1 MAVDIRQTADVPHGN
16 SDAASIV
23 DQIDEDYSEEYA
35 ESEGYSD
42 GEADIGTDDILGY
55 TEDWGDNG
63 ADFTKQYNRMRRQIQ
78 EQASGAPKALLSS
91 SGKDALA
98 SSNGTASTKDGG
110 TGLKS
115 VDLSKYSS
123 RIKLDEFNGVSDVR
137 AGTVG
142 VGGGRKSSGVSTAQ
156 RKDKADRAT
165 TEQVLDPRTRIILF
179 KLLNQGAIYEINGC
193 ISTGK
198 EANVYHAVTENGEH
212 RAIKIYKTSIL
223 VFKDRDRY
231 VSGEYRFRHGYSRHN
246 PRKMV
251 RLWAE
256 KEMRNL
262 KRLYNSGIPS
272 PNPLILRQHVLVMD
286 FLGSSDGVAYPRLKD
301 ATISASRFPK
311 LYYQLVRD
319 MRVLYNTCH
328 LVHADLSE
336 YNILYN
342 NKKLYI
348 IDVSQSVE
356 HDHPYALDFLRHDCN
371 NVNEFFRKRGNVRT
385 MSLRRLFE
393 FITDPTI
400 GTAETEVDK
409 ALDGIKDEMDAI
421 SDDTLS
427 RMREDDEVFRQS
439 YIPRTLN
446 EVIDYERDV
455 QKVND
460 GKSDELIYHKLVRL
474 KLSEAN
480 VPEKRN
486 ALEPLEEE
494 KEEELAVAVADEDD
508 KEKQRKPAESLVPA
522 NSALDGAVAS
532 EPTGPANGDSEKNI
546 EYNRKDDRDSNTDD
560 NGDSQSDDEDEDDE
574 DDELDPASGG
584 GGKKNE
590 SKEEKRERKQAVK
603 EAKREK
609 RKTKMPKAVK
619 KRKERGSSGRKTK

>member
-1 MAVDIRQTADVPHGN
+1 MAIGICQPTTEHDSNNDIEPVIGRAD
-16 SDAASIV
+16 
-23 DQIDEDYSEEYA
+23 DEYDEEHA
-35 ESEGYSD
+35 YSD
-42 GEADIGTDDILGY
+42 SYSDDDADIETDDILGY
-55 TEDWGDNG
+55 TEDWGENG
-63 ADFTKQYNRMRRQIQ
+63 ADFTKQYNRMRQHIQ
-78 EQASGAPKALLSS
+78 SQANGAPRASLGANKSVIGNS
-91 SGKDALA
+91 SGTATVKVNA
-98 SSNGTASTKDGG
+98 S
-110 TGLKS
+110 LKTI
-115 VDLSKYSS
+115 DLNKYSS
-123 RIKLDEFNGVSDVR
+123 RIKLDEFDSISDIKV
-137 AGTVG
+137 GTSG
-142 VGGGRKSSGVSTAQ
+142 VGGGRKSSGASTAP

-179 KLLNQGAIYEINGC
+179 KLLNQGVIYEVNGC

-198 EANVYHAVTENGEH
+198 EANVYHAVTEDGEH

-262 KRLYNSGIPS
+262 KRLYTSGIPS
-272 PNPLILRQHVLVMD
+272 PNPLVLRQHVLVMD
-286 FLGSSDGVAYPRLKD
+286 FLGSADGVAYPRLKD

-311 LYYQLVRD
+311 LYYQLVKD
-319 MRVLYNTCH
+319 MRTLYNTCH

-336 YNILYN
+336 YNILYHS
-342 NKKLYI
+342 KTLYI

-400 GTAETEVDK
+400 GTSEADVDK
-409 ALDGIKDEMDAI
+409 ALEGVKAEMDEI
-421 SDDTLS
+421 TDETLS
-427 RMREDDEVFRQS
+427 KMREDDEVFRQS

-446 EVIDYERDV
+446 EVVDYERDV

-460 GKSDELIYHKLVRL
+460 GKSNELIYNKLVRL

-480 VPEKRN
+480 LPEKSGEV
-486 ALEPLEEE
+486 ATLKDVAEEE
-494 KEEELAVAVADEDD
+494 EPIESPMSATGCLNAAIDSTLVKSTSNSNEDSDDPCENDEDISNEDKSDEDD
-508 KEKQRKPAESLVPA
+508 S
-522 NSALDGAVAS
+522 
-532 EPTGPANGDSEKNI
+532 
-546 EYNRKDDRDSNTDD
+546 
-560 NGDSQSDDEDEDDE
+560 DED
-574 DDELDPASGG
+574 GTHTN
-584 GGKKNE
+584 GKKHE

-603 EAKREK
+603 DAKRER

-619 KRKERGSSGRKTK
+619 KRKERGTSGKKSK

>member
-1 MAVDIRQTADVPHGN
+1 MAIDICQPTTEHDSNNDIEPVVDRAD
-16 SDAASIV
+16 
-23 DQIDEDYSEEYA
+23 DEYNEEHA
-35 ESEGYSD
+35 YSD
-42 GEADIGTDDILGY
+42 SYSDDDADIETDDILGY
-55 TEDWGDNG
+55 TEDWGENG
-63 ADFTKQYNRMRRQIQ
+63 ADFTKQYNRMRQHIQ
-78 EQASGAPKALLSS
+78 SQVNGGGPRASLAANKSVIGNS
-91 SGKDALA
+91 SGTATVKDNA
-98 SSNGTASTKDGG
+98 S
-110 TGLKS
+110 LKTI
-115 VDLSKYSS
+115 DLNKYSS
-123 RIKLDEFNGVSDVR
+123 RIKLDEFDSISDIKVGSSGV
-137 AGTVG
+137 G
-142 VGGGRKSSGVSTAQ
+142 GGGRKSSGASTAP

-179 KLLNQGAIYEINGC
+179 KLLNQGVIYEVNGC

-198 EANVYHAVTENGEH
+198 EANVYHAVTEDGEH

-262 KRLYNSGIPS
+262 KRLYTSGIPS
-272 PNPLILRQHVLVMD
+272 PNPLVLRQHVLVMD
-286 FLGSSDGVAYPRLKD
+286 FLGSADGVAYPRLKD

-311 LYYQLVRD
+311 LYYQLVKD
-319 MRVLYNTCH
+319 MRTMYNTCH

-336 YNILYN
+336 YNILYHG
-342 NKKLYI
+342 KTLYI

-400 GTAETEVDK
+400 GASEADVDEALEGVRAEME
-409 ALDGIKDEMDAI
+409 AI
-421 SDDTLS
+421 SDETLS
-427 RMREDDEVFRQS
+427 KMREDDEVFRQS

-446 EVIDYERDV
+446 EVVDYERDV

-460 GKSDELIYHKLVRL
+460 GKSSELIYNKLVRL
-474 KLSEAN
+474 RLSEAN
-480 VPEKRN
+480 LPEKSGEL
-486 ALEPLEEE
+486 ATLKEVAEEE
-494 KEEELAVAVADEDD
+494 EPVEMPIPPAGCLPAATTSALTKPTSNTIEDGDDLCEDGDDISDEDD
-508 KEKQRKPAESLVPA
+508 S
-522 NSALDGAVAS
+522 
-532 EPTGPANGDSEKNI
+532 DSG
-546 EYNRKDDRDSNTDD
+546 S
-560 NGDSQSDDEDEDDE
+560 DED
-574 DDELDPASGG
+574 GTHTK
-584 GGKKNE
+584 GKKHE
-590 SKEEKRERKQAVK
+590 SKEEKRGRKQAVK
-603 EAKREK
+603 DAKREK

-619 KRKERGSSGRKTK
+619 KRKERGTSGKKSK